1 MEQLEYT
8 VGTIA
13 ELTGVSIR
21 TLHHYDEIGL
31 LEPSARSAAGYRLYS
46 DTDLQRLQRILFYRE
61 LDLGLLEITTVLAD
75 PTIDDEEHLR
85 RQRELLT
92 AKTARYQ
99 SMIGLIDKELTAR
112 RIGITLT
119 PHERLLVLGVDKLI
133 DRADEI
139 TQRWGDTAEFN
150 QRRYRTLHYTKQDW
164 LTLRAEQA
172 TIHQNLAGAMQS
184 GVPATSPQAM
194 DLAEQHRRHLD
205 HWFHDCPYETH
216 RTLAAAYRANQ
227 RSGLNYDDMAPGLSQ
242 YIHDAIL
249 ANCDRHTP
257 KRPPITP

>member
-1 MEQLEYT
+1 MEPSFEYT
-8 VGTIA
+8 VGTVA

-61 LDLGLLEITTVLAD
+61 LDLGLPDITAVLTD
-75 PTIDDEEHLR
+75 SSIGDEDHLR

-92 AKTARYQ
+92 AKITRYQ
-99 SMIGLIDKELTAR
+99 SMIALIDKELTAR

-119 PHERLLVLGVDKLI
+119 PTERLLVLGIDKLI

-139 TQRWGDTAEFN
+139 TEKWGHTPEFA
-150 QRRYRTLHYTKQDW
+150 QRRDRAIHYTKQDW
-164 LTLRAEQA
+164 ETLRIEQA
-172 TIHQNLAGAMQS
+172 TIHQHLADAMHA
-184 GVPATSPQAM
+184 GTPATSPQVM
-194 DLAEQHRRHLD
+194 DLAEQHRQHLH

-216 RTLAAAYRANQ
+216 RQLATAYRTNQ

-249 ANCDRHTP
+249 ANCRRHESDSADTA
-257 KRPPITP
+257 

>member
-61 LDLGLLEITTVLAD
+61 LDLGLPEITTVLAD
-75 PTIDDEEHLR
+75 PTIDDADHLR
-85 RQRELLT
+85 RQHELLT
-92 AKTARYQ
+92 AKTTRYQ
-99 SMIGLIDKELTAR
+99 SMIASIDKELAAR

-119 PHERLLVLGVDKLI
+119 PTERLSVLGVDKLI

-139 TQRWGDTAEFN
+139 TQKWGNTEEFA
-150 QRRYRTLHYTKQDW
+150 QRRDRTLHYTRQDW
-164 LTLRAEQA
+164 LTLCTEQA
-172 TIHQNLAGAMQS
+172 AIHQNLADAMQS

-194 DLAEQHRRHLD
+194 DLAEQHRQHLTR
-205 HWFHDCPYETH
+205 WFHDCPYEAH
-216 RTLAAAYRANQ
+216 RTLATVYRTNQ

-249 ANCDRHTP
+249 ANANRHQPTQ
-257 KRPPITP
+257 

>member
-1 MEQLEYT
+1 MAGMEQLEYT

-31 LEPSARSAAGYRLYS
+31 LQPSARSVAGYRLYS

-61 LDLGLLEITTVLAD
+61 LDLGLPEIATALAD
-75 PTIDDEEHLR
+75 PTVDDEDHLR

-92 AKTARYQ
+92 AKTIRYQ
-99 SMIGLIDKELTAR
+99 SMIALIDKELTAR

-119 PHERLLVLGVDKLI
+119 PTERLLVLGVDKLI

-139 TQRWGDTAEFN
+139 TQKWGNTPEFT
-150 QRRYRTLHYTKQDW
+150 QRRDRTLHYTKQDW
-164 LTLRAEQA
+164 LTLRTEQA
-172 TIHQNLAGAMQS
+172 TIHQHLADAMQS
-184 GVPATSPQAM
+184 GLPATSPQAM
-194 DLAEQHRRHLD
+194 DLAEQHRQHLN

-216 RTLAAAYRANQ
+216 RTLATAYRTNQ

-249 ANCDRHTP
+249 ANANRQGVP
-257 KRPPITP
+257 E